1 MGFAS
6 VAMVLNMV
14 SLSSVCCIMLKL
26 SVNLLKWPQ
35 GLDEIPPPTLE
46 VHEADACCLEAASAR
61 RLDGPDRRRQALF
74 HSAVLCFDL

>member
-6 VAMVLNMV
+6 VAMALNMM
-14 SLSSVCCIMLKL
+14 SLSSVCGIMLKL
-26 SVNLLKWPQ
+26 SVDLLKWPQ

-46 VHEADACCLEAASAR
+46 VLTDACCLEAASAR

-74 HSAVLCFDL
+74 HSAVLCFDF